1 MSPSAKEDVVT
12 LKQQTLNVNS
22 INLSDFE
29 TAASQL
35 LPPKSF
41 AYKYGS

>member
-1 MSPSAKEDVVT
+1 MP
-12 LKQQTLNVNS
+12 KQTTVNLNS
-22 INLSDFE
+22 IINLSDFE

-41 AYKYGS
+41 AFFKAGADDESTTQ